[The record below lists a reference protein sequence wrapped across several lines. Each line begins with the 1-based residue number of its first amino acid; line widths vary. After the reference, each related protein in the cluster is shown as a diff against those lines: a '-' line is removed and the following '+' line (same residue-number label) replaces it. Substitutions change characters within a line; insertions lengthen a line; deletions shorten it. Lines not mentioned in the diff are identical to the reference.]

1 VDLTIYQQ
9 YWMLNYALA
18 LQCCHIGLRRILL
31 AAFYALSHPSS
42 PAKHL
47 LFVCDASMARTFSG
61 LIALPTSTAFV
72 NRTVDKGHQI
82 FRLDHTALQT
92 VLAREPFAMIKIVPA
107 FEYVLAPLQT
117 VSARRPGDRLHKDVL
132 RPVTRRL
139 TRDPVGPVPVR
150 QAGFPLVSCFE
161 FLPAEN
167 PILEAAHSNH
177 PGLYD
182 HSPIQV
188 HLLDYGKAQEYLP
201 IYQRHLDLPAKTSA
215 GDAEAASLAYAVIF
229 RRAAWNAQAGSRWG
243 GCCIFYLRRPFFIC
257 SINLRGRAN
266 PRFKLHAVDGHRE
279 ADAQADEQF
288 LQNVANSTY
297 TSQARQPMALLS
309 DY

>member
-72 NRTVDKGHQI
+72 NRTVDNGHQI
-82 FRLDHTALQT
+82 FGLDHTALRT
-92 VLAREPFAMIKIVPA
+92 ILAREPFAMIKIKPA

-117 VSARRPGDRLHKDVL
+117 VSTRRPGSKIHSDVP
-132 RPVTRRL
+132 RPATGQVTW
-139 TRDPVGPVPVR
+139 DPVGPVPLR
-150 QAGFPLVSCFE
+150 PAGSPLVSCFE

-167 PILEAAHSNH
+167 PILKAAHSNH

-188 HLLDYGKAQEYLP
+188 HQLNYGRAQEYLP
-201 IYQRHLDLPAKTSA
+201 IYQRYLNLPAKTSL
-215 GDAEAASLAYAVIF
+215 GDAEAASLAYAGIF
-229 RRAAWNAQAGSRWG
+229 RRAVRIAEAGSRWG
-243 GCCIFYLRRPFFIC
+243 GCSIFYLRRPFFIC
-257 SINLRGRAN
+257 SINLRGQAN
-266 PRFKLHAVDGHRE
+266 PPFKLHPVDGHRE

-288 LQNVANSTY
+288 LQNVAASTY
-297 TSQARQPMALLS
+297 TSQARQPMASFS